1 MMDLYEV
8 TGAAGRLAI
17 ALRPRGGDW
26 LGDELRAFVRPGWT
40 HLVTTLE
47 DAELV
52 DLELV
57 ELGAACAAAGAH
69 WIRLPIADRDVPDL
83 RTARDFA
90 ARLHALL
97 VEGAAIAVHCRQGIG
112 RSSLVVASVLV
123 AAGVPPEE
131 AWRRVGEARG
141 REVPDT
147 AAQRKWL
154 YSLADVS

>member
-1 MMDLYEV
+1 MDLYEV
-8 TGAAGRLAI
+8 AGTTGRLAI

-26 LGDELRAFVRPGWT
+26 LSDELRAFVRGGWT

-47 DAELV
+47 EA
-52 DLELV
+52 ELV
-57 ELGAACAAAGAH
+57 ELELVHLGDACVAAGVH
-69 WIRLPIADRDVPDL
+69 WIRMPIADRDVPDL
-83 RTARDFA
+83 RTAWSVA
-90 ARLHALL
+90 TRLHALL

-123 AAGVPPEE
+123 AAGVQPAE

-147 AAQRKWL
+147 AVQRQWL
-154 YSLADVS
+154 YALAELS

>member
-26 LGDELRAFVRPGWT
+26 LRDELRAFVRGGWT

-47 DAELV
+47 DS
-52 DLELV
+52 ELV
-57 ELGAACAAAGAH
+57 ELELAELGPACAAAGAL

-83 RTARDFA
+83 RTAWNVATRV
-90 ARLHALL
+90 HALL

-123 AAGVPPEE
+123 AAGATPEE

-147 AAQRKWL
+147 AAQQRWL
-154 YSLADVS
+154 YALADLS